1 MAFQNNGKLNGIS
14 KQWQNDTFYVSN
26 FFNQVIL
33 TTVIYFFIA
42 IRYKKFR
49 VFPIYIFL
57 TSSSFPRKTQNI
69 GGENQFLPIGCQIAS
84 FLYDRGSVGK

>member
-33 TTVIYFFIA
+33 TTIIYFFIA

-49 VFPIYIFL
+49 VSP
-57 TSSSFPRKTQNI
+57 N
-69 GGENQFLPIGCQIAS
+69 
-84 FLYDRGSVGK
+84 LYLSDLLVISQKDTKYWWKESALADWLSDSLLSL